1 MTKGPDGHAKA
12 KACITFNISIS
23 ESWNWSIFTHFLKN
37 LFWFLAF
44 WNRYS
49 WVNHCGMWVD
59 FRVDSYT
66 YRRLGM
72 IFSPYIFHVLFL
84 FCWTY
89 GISVSRVLCFFFFFF
104 SLNCKSVS
112 GHIVTKAKWY
122 IESYSRSIYFFD
134 FLFLS
139 QWMGSARV
147 IKETRATLLDIQIFS
162 FIWCDAYRQI
172 MVGLPPMIDYLRFF
186 FFFYSLITKVYN
198 CPPFVVYQIRHVFH
212 TQVSWV

>member
-1 MTKGPDGHAKA
+1 LIILRNKFTIWIYIIFLYHIKKTFFTTLIATIKLVKQSCSHANYMRRQVTWRWRWSMEENNQRKRGYYGKCAWADIRHCTKWPQARWPCMLLLKSMHN
-12 KACITFNISIS
+12 INISIS

-59 FRVDSYT
+59 FTVDSYT

-89 GISVSRVLCFFFFFF
+89 GISVSRVLCFFFFF
-104 SLNCKSVS
+104 LNCKSVS

-122 IESYSRSIYFFD
+122 RK
-134 FLFLS
+134 LF
-139 QWMGSARV
+139 
-147 IKETRATLLDIQIFS
+147 
-162 FIWCDAYRQI
+162 
-172 MVGLPPMIDYLRFF
+172 
-186 FFFYSLITKVYN
+186 
-198 CPPFVVYQIRHVFH
+198 
-212 TQVSWV
+212 